1 MLLRSDLKPLPGKSR
16 GNIEAECAAVM
27 RSRFDSEAVYFWRN
41 EYRRCG
47 GEKSVQGKCFG
58 AAKPEIHLRPASML
72 AIHRHTTH
80 LCDTGLLMGSR

>member
-1 MLLRSDLKPLPGKSR
+1 
-16 GNIEAECAAVM
+16 M

-80 LCDTGLLMGSR
+80 LCDTGLLIDCAANLAVQGGVKSADGGAGLDF